1 MRNILFAI
9 IILAGF
15 IFVFY
20 NLSEVQDI
28 ADTFQRGNWIYL
40 LLAAAIEALWL
51 LNVALSYK
59 VIYQAIGL
67 QEKFKRLGLLVSSAY
82 FLNVVAPT
90 AGLGGTAILVTDAR
104 RRGHSPARAAV
115 AGVLVVLFDYLA
127 FLVVLLVGLIVLFR
141 RKNLSPVELGA
152 SGFLFLLAC
161 SLAVLLYLGMRS
173 GELLGRVLARMVR
186 WVNRLLRPFMHRA
199 YLSEQRAV
207 MFAYD
212 AALGLQRLRQR
223 PKDLI
228 IPFLSALSSKTLL
241 IIILYLMFLA
251 FDVPHSPGTI
261 IAGFS
266 IGYLFYIVSPTPA
279 GIGFVESALTLGL
292 KSLNVPL
299 GSATVITLA
308 YRGITYWLPLL
319 IGMIS
324 FRIVSLEQKEII
336 LE

>member
-1 MRNILFAI
+1 
-9 IILAGF
+9 
-15 IFVFY
+15 
-20 NLSEVQDI
+20 
-28 ADTFQRGNWIYL
+28 
-40 LLAAAIEALWL
+40 
-51 LNVALSYK
+51 
-59 VIYQAIGL
+59 
-67 QEKFKRLGLLVSSAY
+67 
-82 FLNVVAPT
+82 
-90 AGLGGTAILVTDAR
+90 
-104 RRGHSPARAAV
+104 
-115 AGVLVVLFDYLA
+115 
-127 FLVVLLVGLIVLFR
+127 
-141 RKNLSPVELGA
+141 
-152 SGFLFLLAC
+152 
-161 SLAVLLYLGMRS
+161 
-173 GELLGRVLARMVR
+173 
-186 WVNRLLRPFMHRA
+186 
-199 YLSEQRAV
+199 